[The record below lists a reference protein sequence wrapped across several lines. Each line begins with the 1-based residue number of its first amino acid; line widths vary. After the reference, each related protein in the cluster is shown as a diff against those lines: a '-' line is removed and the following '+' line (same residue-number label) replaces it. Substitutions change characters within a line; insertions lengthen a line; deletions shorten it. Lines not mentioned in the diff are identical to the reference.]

1 MPSRV
6 LLVTN
11 EYPPDAIRG
20 TATATRFL
28 AEELNARGLSVAVVV
43 NTRLRAP
50 AREETGG
57 ISVSRLRPLGLPATR
72 MAQRAAF
79 LVSVARRFRPDVI
92 QGQSLS
98 CGFLALLAGRC
109 LGIPAVTYVQGQ
121 DLYLAGRWARQT
133 YVRWALAYSD
143 GVVTVTDDLRS
154 RALALSGRQ
163 GHVIPHGL
171 KLRVEH
177 DLEPAAARAALDLP
191 RDVPLVLFV
200 GRLLALKGVHH
211 LIRAMA
217 EVGAR
222 CPDARLVVVGG
233 GEELP
238 SLTRVVGD
246 LGLADRVRFVGERS
260 HEDVIRFMRAAD
272 VFVLPSLT
280 EAFGVVLLEAMSCGL
295 PVVASNVDGI
305 PSLVSDGQNGFL
317 VPAGDEGALAYAIAR
332 VLTEPEERAVFART
346 NVQKA
351 MTYAWPGIAE
361 RFLRLWDDVATS
373 RRTARAPTGVHPGPG
388 ETP

>member
-1 MPSRV
+1 MVRRV

-20 TATATRFL
+20 TATATQFL
-28 AEELNARGLSVAVVV
+28 AEELNARGISVAVAV
-43 NTRLRAP
+43 NTRLHAP
-50 AREETGG
+50 AREDAGG
-57 ISVSRLRPLGLPATR
+57 ISVSRFRPLGLPATR
-72 MAQRAAF
+72 MAQRAAL
-79 LVSVARRFRPDVI
+79 LVGVAWRFRPDVI

-121 DLYLAGRWARQT
+121 DLYLTGRWARQT

-154 RALALSGRQ
+154 RALALSGRH
-163 GHVIPHGL
+163 GNVIPHGL
-171 KLRVEH
+171 KLRKEH
-177 DLEPAAARAALDLP
+177 RVEPAAARAALGLP

-211 LIRAMA
+211 LIRAMT
-217 EVGAR
+217 EVGVR
-222 CPDARLVVVGG
+222 FPDARLIVVGG

-238 SLTRVVGD
+238 SLTRLVGE
-246 LGLADRVRFVGERS
+246 LGLADRVVFAGERS

-272 VFVLPSLT
+272 VFALPSLT
-280 EAFGVVLLEAMSCGL
+280 EAFGIVLLEAMSCGL
-295 PVVASNVDGI
+295 PVVASDVNGI

-317 VPAGDEGALAYAIAR
+317 VPARDEGALARKITR
-332 VLTEPEERAVFART
+332 VLAHPEERAVFART

-351 MTYAWPGIAE
+351 MAYAWPVIAD
-361 RFLRLWDDVATS
+361 RFLCLWDDVATS
-373 RRTARAPTGVHPGPG
+373 RRTACGVGPG
-388 ETP
+388 ETPS